1 MTMMVVIVAQRFH
14 VKIKVWL
21 HALMVRVLPLKL
33 IVLNQVRD
41 VLHVTLIGQHMVL
54 NAVIRHGMSLE

>member
-21 HALMVRVLPLKL
+21 HALMVLVLLLKL

-41 VLHVTLIGQHMVL
+41 VLHATLIGQHMAL
-54 NAVIRHGMSLE
+54 NAVILHGMSLE